1 MMLCIAIHRVKS
13 SKVTDKYAWRRN
25 RWCFT
30 VTSPVLSSSALL
42 SSLSSRSQ
50 CGAASAGVYAK
61 AAKGDFPISLAMI
74 QFNQSPSYSMLD
86 ITIATHALRG
96 DRTLALCLCRSFTV
110 M

>member
-1 MMLCIAIHRVKS
+1 MVFYGDLSCSFILC
-13 SKVTDKYAWRRN
+13 
-25 RWCFT
+25 
-30 VTSPVLSSSALL
+30 SAL
-42 SSLSSRSQ
+42 LSSRSQ

-74 QFNQSPSYSMLD
+74 QFSQSPSYSMLD